1 LLALAVVVP
10 AGLATVELMA
20 REEEEEKKW
29 RGGGYGGG

>member
-10 AGLATVELMA
+10 AGLATVKLMA
-20 REEEEEKKW
+20 REEEEKKW

>member
-1 LLALAVVVP
+1 LLALAVVP

-20 REEEEEKKW
+20 REEEEEEKKW

>member
-10 AGLATVELMA
+10 AGLVTVKLA
-20 REEEEEKKW
+20 REEEKW